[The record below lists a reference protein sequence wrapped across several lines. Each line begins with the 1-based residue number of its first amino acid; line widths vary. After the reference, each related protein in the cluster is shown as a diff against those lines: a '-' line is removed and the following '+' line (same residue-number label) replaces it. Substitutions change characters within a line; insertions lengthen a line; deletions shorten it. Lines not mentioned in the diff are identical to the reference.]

1 MLFALRNSMLIVK
14 KRCPHL
20 RTKSLTTLQRTS
32 DEKLDRNRPIILS
45 SLIMSVDDIIMK
57 KTGKIVYGLVRVSSS
72 AHREIKK
79 IDKKTGNI
87 F

>member
-1 MLFALRNSMLIVK
+1 
-14 KRCPHL
+14 
-20 RTKSLTTLQRTS
+20 
-32 DEKLDRNRPIILS
+32 
-45 SLIMSVDDIIMK
+45 MSVDDTIMK
-57 KTGKIVYGLVRVSSS
+57 KTGKIVYGMVRVSSS